1 MRTGNRLAELTLAH
15 PGHHR
20 ETITGQRAGP
30 HIAPRTTG
38 PPPRVGRNRSPP
50 ATSIVAM
57 GDTRPLPQP
66 ETTSGERQRKPA
78 APKSRARRYLKRA
91 GITLGVVILIGA
103 AGVGFLWVDTPS
115 AGDATQLAK
124 AEAAQHGIAYPGP
137 PAPANFSRPLIATED
152 KRFYSEP
159 GVDVLAVG
167 RVAWSDVSGGTDQGG
182 ATLEQ
187 QLAKLLYT
195 PSQTGFDAELKQV
208 VLAFK
213 INASYSKAQILRMY
227 AEAAYYG
234 HGYYGLEQASCG
246 YFGHPAADLTLTQG
260 AMLAGVVNAPSLDDP
275 IDDPVTAR
283 QRLEHV
289 IARMVA
295 VGDLSNSQASAALSA
310 SLGIVPRDQAGC

>member
-1 MRTGNRLAELTLAH
+1 MGN
-15 PGHHR
+15 
-20 ETITGQRAGP
+20 
-30 HIAPRTTG
+30 
-38 PPPRVGRNRSPP
+38 
-50 ATSIVAM
+50 
-57 GDTRPLPQP
+57 TRPLPQP
-66 ETTSGERQRKPA
+66 ETTPGERQRKPKP
-78 APKSRARRYLKRA
+78 PKSRARRYLKRA
-91 GITLGVVILIGA
+91 GITLGVVIVIGA

-124 AEAAQHGIAYPGP
+124 AQAEQHGIAYPGP
-137 PAPANFSRPLIATED
+137 PVPANFSRPLIATED

-167 RVAWSDVSGGTDQGG
+167 RVAWSDVSGGSDQGG

-195 PSQTGFDAELKQV
+195 PGQTGFDAELKQV

-213 INASYSKAQILRMY
+213 INASYSKAQILAMY
-227 AEAAYYG
+227 AEVAYYG

-246 YFGHPAADLTLTQG
+246 YFGYPAADLTVTQG

-275 IDDPVTAR
+275 IDDPVSAR

-289 IARMVA
+289 IARMLA
-295 VGDLSNSQASAALSA
+295 VGDLTPSQASAALSD